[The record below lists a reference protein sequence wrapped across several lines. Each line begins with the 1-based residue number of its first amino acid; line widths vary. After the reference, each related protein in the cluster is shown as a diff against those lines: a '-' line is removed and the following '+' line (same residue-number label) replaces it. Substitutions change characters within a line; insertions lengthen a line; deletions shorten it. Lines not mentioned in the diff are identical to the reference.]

1 MKNVKLTNDVLA
13 RSGVSTQTGSA
24 TITALIVV
32 GVSVVLMASLMWRQQ
47 LQVRTLENLRD
58 RTQVLWLQHGII
70 DFARLVLAQ
79 DGRTSQYDH
88 LGESWALPLA
98 DSKVA
103 DFLKNAD
110 IPDELQSVTVQGRL
124 TDAQGLFNLTNLWN
138 NQFQGINAGGV
149 SAYGRL
155 LAALGLDA
163 NLAQQTAQ
171 AVLQTQIPLVDL
183 DGLAS
188 MPGYTPALIEKLRPH
203 VAVLPIN
210 TAINVNTASAEV
222 LMAAFAGLS
231 RSAANNL
238 VQYRTA
244 APMKALDEITTLL
257 TKAGAGAGVAVDG
270 SLVNVK
276 SQFWLAQSEIRLGS
290 GIFVNSA
297 LIRRSPVPLPSGI
310 FTQVIWN
317 KSVRMLPE

>member
-1 MKNVKLTNDVLA
+1 MKNVKPTNNVLA
-13 RSGVSTQTGSA
+13 RPGVSTQTGSA

-149 SAYGRL
+149 TAYGRL

-210 TAINVNTASAEV
+210 TAINVNTASTEV

>member
-1 MKNVKLTNDVLA
+1 MKNIKLTNDVLA

>member
-1 MKNVKLTNDVLA
+1 MKHVKLTNDVLA

>member
-1 MKNVKLTNDVLA
+1 MKNVKPTNDVLA

-210 TAINVNTASAEV
+210 TAINVNTASTEV

-257 TKAGAGAGVAVDG
+257 TKAGAGTGVAVDG

-290 GIFVNSA
+290 GIFVNAA

>member
-1 MKNVKLTNDVLA
+1 MKHVKSTNDVLA

-210 TAINVNTASAEV
+210 TAINVNTASTEV

-238 VQYRTA
+238 VHYRTA

>member
-1 MKNVKLTNDVLA
+1 MKNVKSTNDVLA

>member
-1 MKNVKLTNDVLA
+1 MKNVKSTNDVLA

-110 IPDELQSVTVQGRL
+110 IPDELQSVTVLGRL

>member
-1 MKNVKLTNDVLA
+1 MKNIKLTNDVLA

-32 GVSVVLMASLMWRQQ
+32 GVSVVLMAGLMWRQQ

>member
-1 MKNVKLTNDVLA
+1 MKHVKSTNDVLA

-257 TKAGAGAGVAVDG
+257 TKSGAGAGVAVDG

>member
-1 MKNVKLTNDVLA
+1 MKHVKLTNDVLA

-32 GVSVVLMASLMWRQQ
+32 GVSVVLMAGLMWRQQ

>member
-1 MKNVKLTNDVLA
+1 M
-13 RSGVSTQTGSA
+13 
-24 TITALIVV
+24 
-32 GVSVVLMASLMWRQQ
+32 
-47 LQVRTLENLRD
+47 
-58 RTQVLWLQHGII
+58 
-70 DFARLVLAQ
+70 
-79 DGRTSQYDH
+79 
-88 LGESWALPLA
+88 
-98 DSKVA
+98 
-103 DFLKNAD
+103 KNAD

>member
-1 MKNVKLTNDVLA
+1 MKNVKPTNDVLA
-13 RSGVSTQTGSA
+13 RSGVSAQTGSA

-58 RTQVLWLQHGII
+58 RTQVLWLQHGIL

-188 MPGYTPALIEKLRPH
+188 IPGYTPALIEKLRPH

-222 LMAAFAGLS
+222 LMTAFAGLS

-276 SQFWLAQSEIRLGS
+276 SQFWLAQSEIHLGS

-297 LIRRSPVPLPSGI
+297 LIQRSPVPLPSGI

>member
-1 MKNVKLTNDVLA
+1 MKNVKPTNDVLA
-13 RSGVSTQTGSA
+13 RSGVSAQTGSA

-58 RTQVLWLQHGII
+58 RTQVLWLQHGIL

-188 MPGYTPALIEKLRPH
+188 IPGYTPALIEKLRPH

-276 SQFWLAQSEIRLGS
+276 SQFWLAQSEIHLGS

-297 LIRRSPVPLPSGI
+297 LIQRSPVPLPSGI

>member
-1 MKNVKLTNDVLA
+1 MKNVKSTNDVLV

-32 GVSVVLMASLMWRQQ
+32 GVSVVLMAGLMWRQQ

>member
-1 MKNVKLTNDVLA
+1 MKNVKPTNNVLA
-13 RSGVSTQTGSA
+13 RPGVSTQTGSA

-210 TAINVNTASAEV
+210 TAINVNTASTEV

>member
-1 MKNVKLTNDVLA
+1 MQRLKPKSNLVTHSCA
-13 RSGVSTQTGSA
+13 RLESGSA

-32 GVSVVLMASLMWRQQ
+32 GVSVVLMAGLMWRQQ

-58 RTQVLWLQHGII
+58 RAQVVWLQHGIV

-88 LGESWALPLA
+88 LGEAWALPLA
-98 DSKVA
+98 DSKVG

-124 TDAQGLFNLTNLWN
+124 TDAQGLFNLTNLWT

-149 SAYGRL
+149 AAYGRL
-155 LAALGLDA
+155 LSALGLDA

-171 AVLQTQIPLVDL
+171 TVLQNQIPLVDL
-183 DGLAS
+183 DGLANL
-188 MPGYTPALIEKLRPH
+188 PGYTPALIEKLRPH
-203 VAVLPIN
+203 AAVLPIN
-210 TAINVNTASAEV
+210 TAVNVNTATAEV

-231 RSAANNL
+231 RSAANNI
-238 VQYRTA
+238 VQYRTG
-244 APMKALDEITTLL
+244 APVKALDEIATLL
-257 TKAGAGAGVAVDG
+257 TRAGAGSSVTVDG

-276 SQFWLAQSEIRLGS
+276 SQFWLARSEIRLGS

-297 LIRRSPVPLPSGI
+297 LIQRSPTPLPSGT
-310 FTQVIWN
+310 FTQVMWN
-317 KSVRMLPE
+317 KAVRILPE

>member
-1 MKNVKLTNDVLA
+1 MKHVKSTNDVLA

-317 KSVRMLPE
+317 KSVKMLPE

>member
-1 MKNVKLTNDVLA
+1 MKHVKSTNDVLA

-32 GVSVVLMASLMWRQQ
+32 GVSVVLMAGLMWRQQ

>member
-1 MKNVKLTNDVLA
+1 MKHVKSTNDVLA

-149 SAYGRL
+149 TAYGRL

-210 TAINVNTASAEV
+210 TAINVNTASTEV

>member
-1 MKNVKLTNDVLA
+1 MKHVKSTNDVLA

>member
-1 MKNVKLTNDVLA
+1 MKNVKSTNDVLV

>member
-1 MKNVKLTNDVLA
+1 MKNVKPTNDVLA
-13 RSGVSTQTGSA
+13 RSGVSAQTGSA

-58 RTQVLWLQHGII
+58 RTQVLWLQHGIP

-188 MPGYTPALIEKLRPH
+188 IPGYTPALIEKLRPH

-276 SQFWLAQSEIRLGS
+276 SQFWLAQSEIHLGS

-297 LIRRSPVPLPSGI
+297 LIQRSPVPLPSGI